1 VALINRIAFELHCL
15 TRSLNVTKNGPN
27 SPFAK
32 GVLLILIGVW
42 AILVLDITRA
52 NPSQFLLYSL
62 TALIFSIVGRMWR
75 IEVQHWLEKI
85 QTVTINIGDD
95 DE

>member
-1 VALINRIAFELHCL
+1 MMVFNRIAFEIQCL
-15 TRSLNVTKNGPN
+15 QRALNVTKNGPN
-27 SPFAK
+27 SRFAK

-42 AILVLDITRA
+42 AVLVLDLTRA

-75 IEVQHWLEKI
+75 IEVQHWLSKI
-85 QTVTINIGDD
+85 QTVTISLGDD
-95 DE
+95 NE

>member
-1 VALINRIAFELHCL
+1 
-15 TRSLNVTKNGPN
+15 VTKNGGVDQ
-27 SPFAK
+27 FAK
-32 GVLLILIGVW
+32 GVLLILLGVW
-42 AILVLDITRA
+42 AILVLDLTRA

-75 IEVQHWLEKI
+75 LEAKYWLEKLNPI
-85 QTVTINIGDD
+85 TLKAGDD